1 MPRRQQE
8 RNGSPQTTEEGQVK
22 RYQVQI
28 EVAGD
33 SFVDACA
40 AARDAV
46 RPGAA
51 FTVRESEPLAGG
63 ISWSVSVTGE
73 LHGRGGKLVEVMLTF
88 DPARK
93 RGTLMLFE
101 DGTDNTVVTISL
113 KPYALRELLRGI
125 WTWPGDQIS
134 RMATDEVVARLK

>member
-1 MPRRQQE
+1 
-8 RNGSPQTTEEGQVK
+8 VK

-101 DGTDNTVVTISL
+101 DGAENTVTTIAL
-113 KPYALRELLRGI
+113 QPYALRELLRGI
-125 WTWPGDQIS
+125 GTWPSDQI
-134 RMATDEVVARLK
+134 ARLATEEIVGRIK